1 MYIDTNSLPPNYS
14 GNDAIEALR
23 SQQMQ
28 KGGIVVSDPNKSFGM
43 IAPPQCNGLWDQI
56 NIKNQHP
63 YVNPYGAIEER
74 LDKLELENKFLKL
87 KILGMEGKFSQD
99 EIKNIRA
106 MLMSNDEAPITL
118 ANTIIETA

>member
-1 MYIDTNSLPPNYS
+1 MYVNPERL
-14 GNDAIEALR
+14 GGAIVNNP
-23 SQQMQ
+23 SY
-28 KGGIVVSDPNKSFGM
+28 
-43 IAPPQCNGLWDQI
+43 AP
-56 NIKNQHP
+56 
-63 YVNPYGAIEER
+63 YTNPYGAIEER

-106 MLMSNDEAPITL
+106 MLMSNDEASITL